1 MIAKASVMDL
11 RLLKFIIIGIN
22 NVFNYIITIC
32 RIKIQNLP
40 QICIPTIA
48 ILAFTVLM
56 VFAIIPYGLKMGWKS
71 VLAGNRLDAIRSII
85 NQRDFVTV
93 FLHS

>member
-1 MIAKASVMDL
+1 MFSLIS
-11 RLLKFIIIGIN
+11 IICHGLSLHN
-22 NVFNYIITIC
+22 LYIIYISIC
-32 RIKIQNLP
+32 RVKIQNLP

-56 VFAIIPYGLKMGWKS
+56 VVAIIPYGLKMGWKS

-85 NQRDFVTV
+85 N
-93 FLHS
+93 

>member
-1 MIAKASVMDL
+1 MIS
-11 RLLKFIIIGIN
+11 
-22 NVFNYIITIC
+22 IC

-71 VLAGNRLDAIRSII
+71 VLVGNRLDAIRSII

-93 FLHS
+93 FCTVNLEVAQNIVSAPCCGKKDPKTEI